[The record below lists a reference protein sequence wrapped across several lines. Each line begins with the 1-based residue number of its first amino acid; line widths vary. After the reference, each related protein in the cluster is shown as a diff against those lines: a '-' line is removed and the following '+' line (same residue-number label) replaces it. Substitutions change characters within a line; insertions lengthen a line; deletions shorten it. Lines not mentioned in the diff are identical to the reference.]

1 MSEDSQPN
9 LFFADKTYSFETI
22 RMLSH
27 VYLRSSDFGEVIA
40 TVQRIK
46 EGDGVSWM
54 REWTKT
60 GDHLQG
66 VAEQFLKDG
75 HVVSARATFTRA
87 SNYYRQADFFLHETA
102 EQRGEAAV
110 SSNKAVACFQ
120 RGLEFFSGRL
130 SFERVSYEGTTLP
143 TYFWTANANVRDA
156 PTLIVH
162 SGFDG
167 TAEEVLLWFGQDG
180 IERGYNI
187 ISLEGPGQGSVIRN
201 TGLGF
206 RHDWENVVSPVI
218 DHYIGRPE
226 VDPKRIALLGHS
238 IGGYLA
244 PRAAAFEPRIAACV
258 ANDGV
263 FNLNQALHR
272 MMDWD
277 AGDDDEWNRI
287 AFDRIKADLAL
298 RWWIVD
304 GMWKFGARTPRDI
317 LHQTVQYDLS
327 GCVKNIRCH
336 MLVMKAE
343 KDHMFPRQPEQLY
356 SKLDC
361 PKHLLEFNNEYGAG
375 EHTHVG
381 AVGMS
386 NAFIYNWLDRAL
398 SRR

>member
-1 MSEDSQPN
+1 MSSDPLPN

-27 VYLRSSDFGEVIA
+27 VYLRSSDFGEVIT
-40 TVQRIK
+40 TVKRIK
-46 EGDGVSWM
+46 EGDGISWM
-54 REWTKT
+54 LEWTKT
-60 GDHLQG
+60 ADHLQD
-66 VAEQFLKDG
+66 VAELFLNSG
-75 HVVSARATFTRA
+75 HTLSARTTFTRA

-102 EQRGEAAV
+102 EQKVQAAAI
-110 SSNKAVACFQ
+110 SNKAIACFH
-120 RGLEFFSGRL
+120 RGIKFFPGQL
-130 SFERVSYEGTTLP
+130 SYERVAYEETTLP
-143 TYFWTANANVRDA
+143 TYFWRASPNVRNA

-187 ISLEGPGQGSVIRN
+187 IALEGPGQGSVIRN

-226 VDPKRIALLGHS
+226 IDPGRIALLGHS

-244 PRAAAFEPRIAACV
+244 PRAAAFEPRIVACI

-263 FNLNQALHR
+263 FNLNEALCR
-272 MMDWD
+272 MMNWD
-277 AGDDDEWNRI
+277 ARDDDEWNKVAFERI
-287 AFDRIKADLAL
+287 RTDLAL

-304 GMWKFGARTPRDI
+304 GMWKFGAKTPRDI
-317 LHQTVQYDLS
+317 LRTTVPYDLS
-327 GCVKNIRCH
+327 GCVKNIHCH
-336 MLVMKAE
+336 VLVMKAE
-343 KDHMFPRQPEQLY
+343 RDHMFPGQPEQLY
-356 SKLDC
+356 KQLDC
-361 PKHLLEFNNEYGAG
+361 PKHFLEFTNEYGAG

-381 AVGMS
+381 AVGIS
-386 NAFIYNWLDRAL
+386 NALIYNWLDTVFARG
-398 SRR
+398 

>member
-1 MSEDSQPN
+1 MPEDRQAN
-9 LFFADKTYSFETI
+9 LFFGDKTYSFETI

-40 TVQRIK
+40 TVSRIT
-46 EGDGVSWM
+46 EGDGASWM

-66 VAEQFLKDG
+66 VAEQFLKEG
-75 HVVSARATFTRA
+75 HTLSARTTFTRA

-102 EQRGEAAV
+102 EQRAEAAA
-110 SSNKAVACFQ
+110 SSNKAIACFQ
-120 RGLEFFSGRL
+120 RGLEFFPGRL
-130 SFERVSYEGTTLP
+130 AFERVPYKETSLP
-143 TYFWTANANVRDA
+143 TYFWTANTGIRNA

-201 TGLGF
+201 AGLGF
-206 RHDWENVVSPVI
+206 RHDWEKVVAPIV
-218 DHYIGRPE
+218 DHYVGRPE

-244 PRAAAFEPRIAACV
+244 PRVAAFEPRIAACV

-263 FNLNQALHR
+263 FNLNEALHR

-277 AGDDDEWNRI
+277 ASDDDKWNRI
-287 AFDRIKADLAL
+287 AFERIKTDLAL
-298 RWWIVD
+298 RWWILD
-304 GMWKFGARTPRDI
+304 GMWKFGAGTPRDI
-317 LHQTVQYDLS
+317 LRKTAQYDLS

-343 KDHMFPRQPEQLY
+343 RDHMFPGQPERLY
-356 SKLDC
+356 QELDC
-361 PKHLLEFNNEYGAG
+361 PKQLLEFTNEYGAG

-381 AVGMS
+381 AVGIS
-386 NAFIYNWLDRAL
+386 NAVIYNWLDTVF
-398 SRR
+398 SRQ